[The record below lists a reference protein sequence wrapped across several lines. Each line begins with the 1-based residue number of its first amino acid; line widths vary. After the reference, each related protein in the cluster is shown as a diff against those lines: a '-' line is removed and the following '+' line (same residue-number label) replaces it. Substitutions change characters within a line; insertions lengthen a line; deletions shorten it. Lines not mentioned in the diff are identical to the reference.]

1 MFELKVKDK
10 TIPLNWG
17 TWSMHEFTKEKNLTI
32 QEFFQVLSNSQID
45 LGNIVSFIF
54 IGYKHAALV
63 NKVELEYTEFDVFEW
78 IDEMGGMLDI
88 NGQVME
94 YTKYIITRTTAIVSK
109 EEVKVEKK
117 KTK

>member
-1 MFELKVKDK
+1 MFELKIKDK

-63 NKVELEYTEFDVFEW
+63 NKVELEYTEFDVYEW
-78 IDEMGGMLDI
+78 LDEMGGMLDV
-88 NGQVME
+88 NGQVMG
-94 YTKYIITRTTAIVSK
+94 YMKYIISSTTAVVSK
-109 EEVKVEKK
+109 KETTVEKK
-117 KTK
+117 KGK